1 MIIRN
6 LVFLAKIQ
14 PLKKKSRQMLI
25 FNSPQDII
33 AHIGQEIGPSPWMII
48 DQKMVDQFAKLTG
61 DQQWIHVD
69 QSRSESE
76 SPYGKTI
83 VHGFLLLSLTS
94 KFIDT
99 LVRSE
104 KLRVINCGLDRVRFY
119 SAAPTN
125 SRIRMKMTYLSA
137 LPIDDKLRMTTKVVF
152 ESEGQSA
159 PAMEAKLVYL
169 LYFNGDRAND

>member
-1 MIIRN
+1 
-6 LVFLAKIQ
+6 
-14 PLKKKSRQMLI
+14 MLI
-25 FNSPQDII
+25 FNKPQDII
-33 AHIGQEIGPSPWMII
+33 DHIGQEIGPSPWMTI
-48 DQKMVDQFAKLTG
+48 DQDMVDQFAKLTG

-119 SAAPTN
+119 SAVPAN
-125 SRIRMKMTYLSA
+125 SLVRMRMTYLSA
-137 LPIDDKLRMTTKVVF
+137 IPIDYKLRMTTKVIF
-152 ESEGQSA
+152 ESKGLSS

-169 LYFNGDRAND
+169 LYFNGDRSND